1 MVEQKKQALIEQK
14 KKEAEQKAALLKAQD
29 DANLL
34 KKKKQEAEQ
43 LQVEYNEATG
53 AANVQA
59 EEKPVSTKSIDEM
72 EAEEKKKADEA
83 KKE

>member
-1 MVEQKKQALIEQK
+1 M
-14 KKEAEQKAALLKAQD
+14 
-29 DANLL
+29 L

-72 EAEEKKKADEA
+72 EAEEKKKAEFADNNFWKPPDNDYDIDDLMEDMA
-83 KKE
+83 N

>member
-1 MVEQKKQALIEQK
+1 M
-14 KKEAEQKAALLKAQD
+14 
-29 DANLL
+29 L